1 MVTMA
6 GWFLLR
12 FFPGLLN
19 LTVEKLQ
26 EENGHCHPKIGSEIN
41 IS

>member
-1 MVTMA
+1 MVNMA
-6 GWFLLR
+6 GFFLLR
-12 FFPGLLN
+12 FYPRLLN

-26 EENGHCHPKIGSEIN
+26 EENGHCHPKTGSEIN